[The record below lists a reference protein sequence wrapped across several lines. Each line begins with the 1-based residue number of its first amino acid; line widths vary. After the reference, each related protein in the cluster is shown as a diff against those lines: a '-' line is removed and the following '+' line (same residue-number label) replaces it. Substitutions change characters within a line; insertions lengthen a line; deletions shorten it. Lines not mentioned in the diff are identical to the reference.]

1 MSRSIVAVL
10 IACASQMTACGPDC
24 QTTCNKLYQSYEC
37 GITRPGGF
45 DVGDL
50 TNRCMTECNS
60 AMSKPGKIG
69 DYNPLGDYSNQEVP
83 SLDNDQQAAAWMDCV
98 ANASCP
104 LLESYKTC
112 APIW

>member
-1 MSRSIVAVL
+1 MSRSIIAFAVVA
-10 IACASQMTACGPDC
+10 ASQLTACGPDC

-37 GITRPGGF
+37 GIARPGMETS
-45 DVGDL
+45 DL
-50 TNRCMTECNS
+50 LQRCMTDCNS
-60 AMSKPGKIG
+60 AMSKPGLIG

-83 SLDNDQQAAAWMDCV
+83 QLKNDQQAAAWMDCI

-104 LLESYKTC
+104 LLETYKTC